1 MRAEKAGFAVTEM
14 KPLIGTE
21 IRADADT
28 LLSGKYAKD
37 IRALLEERA
46 VLVFPQVDLNDEQQ
60 IAFTKTLGTLATE
73 YDGQADQTGSKQFIF
88 KVSLDKNET
97 RAANSLKGTVYWHFD
112 GSTHDVPIL
121 GALLSARRLPAEGS
135 ATEWCSTSAAYDAL
149 SQSEKKE
156 IEHLRVV
163 CSDWARQL
171 HLNPQPSYDQLKA
184 WMSYPSREHPLVWTH
199 RNGRKSLIL
208 GSTVGC
214 VVGKPYL
221 ESLELL
227 VRLRD
232 WATQPQFVYRHDW
245 TLGDMVLWD
254 NTGALH
260 RAVPYAED
268 SGRLLHR
275 TMLQG
280 EEPVA

>member
-1 MRAEKAGFAVTEM
+1 MLAKKTGLVITEM
-14 KPLIGTE
+14 KPLIGSE

-46 VLVFPQVDLNDEQQ
+46 VLVFPQVNLNDEQQ
-60 IAFTKTLGTLATE
+60 IAFTKTLGTLAAE
-73 YDGQADQTGSKQFIF
+73 YDGQADPAGSKQFIF

-97 RAANSLKGTVYWHFD
+97 RAATSLKGTVYWHFD
-112 GSTHDVPIL
+112 GSTHEVPIL
-121 GALLSARRLPAEGS
+121 GALLSARRLPADGT

-149 SQSEKKE
+149 PESDKKE

-208 GSTVGC
+208 GSTVGY
-214 VVGKPYL
+214 VVDKPYL
-221 ESLELL
+221 ESIELL

-275 TMLQG
+275 TMLRG